1 MHPASRN
8 CRAATLPENLIR
20 ESYSRRD
27 GVAAQIVNSMRRK
40 CLLLTSADIRWVP
53 NLVLRSLLFGTITAL
68 VLIGCSHGRHATQP
82 LASMRK
88 AAMSPKTEQ
97 AVARSV
103 LLGRLREAAE
113 WGNLFDPQ
121 SLGKLLEM
129 DLHAGM
135 KPAYGSP
142 RDCGDGS
149 ISTAA
154 VTTGSPTDTW
164 FHTLQGGSGHLSVPA
179 FTINPATTTG
189 DPVVEYKMYH
199 SVHCRDWQR
208 LQDATEAE
216 ISFGNLPAY
225 ACVTV
230 ADIRTAIPHAQF
242 IPATDGV
249 YLVSLQGRLNDDS
262 GTKLTFNFRWGVD
275 CALGAS
281 IRQDQEDGLRN
292 RRAQYKFAACRGPVE
307 RQFCLS
313 HGDFGWEDREAL
325 KAMATLVYEKC
336 GTTTTFYLKEPL
348 TGQAPTELPSR
359 IRQGPCG

>member
-1 MHPASRN
+1 
-8 CRAATLPENLIR
+8 
-20 ESYSRRD
+20 
-27 GVAAQIVNSMRRK
+27 
-40 CLLLTSADIRWVP
+40 
-53 NLVLRSLLFGTITAL
+53 
-68 VLIGCSHGRHATQP
+68 
-82 LASMRK
+82 MRK

-129 DLHAGM
+129 DLHTGM

-149 ISTAA
+149 TSTA
-154 VTTGSPTDTW
+154 G
-164 FHTLQGGSGHLSVPA
+164 
-179 FTINPATTTG
+179 
-189 DPVVEYKMYH
+189 
-199 SVHCRDWQR
+199 
-208 LQDATEAE
+208 
-216 ISFGNLPAY
+216 
-225 ACVTV
+225 
-230 ADIRTAIPHAQF
+230 
-242 IPATDGV
+242 
-249 YLVSLQGRLNDDS
+249 
-262 GTKLTFNFRWGVD
+262 
-275 CALGAS
+275 

-292 RRAQYKFAACRGPVE
+292 RRAQYKFAACRGAVE

-348 TGQAPTELPSR
+348 TGQAPTGIAVANPARTMRMKGLKVS
-359 IRQGPCG
+359 G